1 MNMDPGTWSARVARA
16 IGAAMA
22 AQQLSSHALARLL
35 DVTEPTALQ
44 RLRGEIPFDLVE
56 VEHVAGWLG
65 LAPSELVARADDGS
79 P

>member
-1 MNMDPGTWSARVARA
+1 MNMDPGTWSARVAAA

-22 AQQLSSHALARLL
+22 AQHLSSHALAGFL

-56 VEHVAGWLG
+56 VERVAGWLG
-65 LAPSELVARADDGS
+65 LTPSELVARVGDGS